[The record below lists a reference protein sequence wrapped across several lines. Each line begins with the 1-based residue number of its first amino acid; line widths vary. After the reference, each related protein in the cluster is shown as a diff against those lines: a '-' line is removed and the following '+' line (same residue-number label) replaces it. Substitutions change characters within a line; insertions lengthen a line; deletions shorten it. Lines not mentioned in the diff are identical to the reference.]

1 MHRLFF
7 SYCRD
12 NNVKIIMG
20 RLMVEA
26 FLIKPMKIIQKLRKI
41 LEKMLQLLVKEMTT
55 QLVVY

>member
-1 MHRLFF
+1 
-7 SYCRD
+7 
-12 NNVKIIMG
+12 MG

-26 FLIKPMKIIQKLRKI
+26 FLIKPMKVIQKLRKI